1 MELNEIEYFLAL
13 ASCGNI
19 SKAAEQLY
27 MSQSALSQF
36 LTKTEGR
43 LGTKLFHRNRSG
55 LTLTDAGQIYF
66 EAASRINE
74 IQTQALQSIDYQTR
88 TVQGTLRLGISSFR
102 SIEYTAALLPHLN
115 KVFPNKDIEFKQGS
129 VSSLCRDLA
138 NRTIDFAFMA
148 LGDTSSD
155 FMRITLSSEELVLA
169 VSRAGNFEFREN
181 FSRLH
186 ETPTDI
192 KNFQNMKFILHSK
205 PSEMRTICDSYF
217 NKTGFFPT
225 IFAQVDDFLTAY
237 EILQSYPV
245 AYVASMGYVRR
256 LSNCDI
262 YRLIDAPSYELGL
275 VYPHDSSRSSFT
287 KEFLSLI
294 KNLEIPY

>member
-88 TVQGTLRLGISSFR
+88 TVQGTLRLGNITFLENSLINNIGIAYTTHASMACLCKVERNNSHSRKICNLFKGAARTCCDISIHATSTNIFSHTINYYSVAWLFENTWHEGR
-102 SIEYTAALLPHLN
+102 KFTATLN
-115 KVFPNKDIEFKQGS
+115 EHNVKINFTLYCRVISNQHAWHRCGDVDDS
-129 VSSLCRDLA
+129 VSV
-138 NRTIDFAFMA
+138 TYK
-148 LGDTSSD
+148 
-155 FMRITLSSEELVLA
+155 V
-169 VSRAGNFEFREN
+169 
-181 FSRLH
+181 
-186 ETPTDI
+186 
-192 KNFQNMKFILHSK
+192 
-205 PSEMRTICDSYF
+205 
-217 NKTGFFPT
+217 
-225 IFAQVDDFLTAY
+225 
-237 EILQSYPV
+237 
-245 AYVASMGYVRR
+245 
-256 LSNCDI
+256 
-262 YRLIDAPSYELGL
+262 
-275 VYPHDSSRSSFT
+275 
-287 KEFLSLI
+287 
-294 KNLEIPY
+294 IPPMH